1 VDSKVAFERISE
13 LTLVDVREQWEW
25 DAGRIEGAV
34 HIPLGELL
42 ARLDEVSD
50 QRPILMVCRSGARSG
65 DAAEYLRGLG
75 YDAQNLEG
83 GLKAWAEA
91 GLPFSGMVV

>member
-1 VDSKVAFERISE
+1 MSE

-25 DAGRIEGAV
+25 DAGRIDAAI
-34 HIPLGELL
+34 HIPIGSLL

-50 QRPILMVCRSGARSG
+50 QRPILMVCRTGARSG
-65 DAAEYLRGLG
+65 DAAEYLRGIG
-75 YDAQNLEG
+75 YDAENLDG

-91 GLPFSGMVV
+91 GFPISGMVV